1 MKLRGNR
8 GDCLFGAAAANLGG
22 MSLFAQAVALG
33 RAGRPAEGV
42 ALVERAAAA
51 GDAEG
56 NFILAHWHLYGSDR
70 PRDVAAARVCLETAA
85 EKGSTDA
92 VRILANLT
100 AAGTGSDPD
109 WEGAVAMLR
118 QIAGADPIAAEQLAL
133 LPRTMSDKD
142 AARAE
147 REPLSSDPRIEVIKR
162 VLSPEECA
170 YLMRR
175 AEPLLKPSFVD
186 DPATG
191 VLGRPDPIRTS
202 HGAAFVP
209 HDEDL
214 IIQQINRHLAIVT
227 GTGVD
232 QREPLYVMR
241 YTPGQQYRLHHDAL
255 DGLQNQRAWTAI
267 AYLNTEYEGGAT
279 VFPDLSISI
288 RGETGDVLIYRNV
301 DAAGRPHRLMR
312 HAGQPVTQGVKWIA
326 TRWIRAAPHDPYAR
340 G

>member
-1 MKLRGNR
+1 
-8 GDCLFGAAAANLGG
+8 

-42 ALVERAAAA
+42 ALIERAAAA

-56 NFILAHWHLYGSDR
+56 NLILAHWHLYGSDR
-70 PRDVAAARVCLETAA
+70 PRDVAAARACLQKSA
-85 EKGSTDA
+85 EKGGTEA

-100 AAGTGSDPD
+100 AAGTGGEAD
-109 WEGAVAMLR
+109 WDTAVGLLR
-118 QIAGADPIAAEQLAL
+118 QIAGADPIAAEQLRL
-133 LPRTMSDKD
+133 LPHAMCDED
-142 AARAE
+142 AARVDLE
-147 REPLSSDPRIEVIKR
+147 VLSADPRIEVGR
-162 VLSPEECA
+162 RLLSAEECA

-175 AEPLLKPSFVD
+175 AEPLLKPSLVD

-214 IIQQINRHLAIVT
+214 LIQRINRRLAIAT
-227 GTGVD
+227 GTGVE

-255 DGLQNQRAWTAI
+255 AGLKVQRAMTAI
-267 AYLNTEYEGGAT
+267 TYLNENYEGGAT

-288 RGETGDVLIYRNV
+288 RGGTGDVLIFQNI
-301 DAAGRPHRLMR
+301 DAAGGPHPLMR
-312 HAGQPVTQGVKWIA
+312 HAGEPVTRGAKWVA
-326 TRWIRAAPHDPYAR
+326 TRWIRSASHDPYAR